1 MLVEFFLKLDEDT
14 YTQFI
19 GEVLS
24 TDSGGMVVKV
34 VSSLERDDCIT
45 RGFLDKILKI
55 DFSEASPKEFSRS
68 CTIKVGDTV
77 IVVTS
82 NTTLCRPSEIYEV
95 KSIFNDKAVI
105 NNGNNYHVYN
115 IPLSYLRKVNL

>member
-34 VSSLERDDCIT
+34 VSSLERDDCLT
-45 RGFLDKILKI
+45 RQFLDKILKI
-55 DFSEASPKEFSRS
+55 DFSEAFPKEFGH
-68 CTIKVGDTV
+68 TINVGDTV
-77 IVVTS
+77 ISTSDNGWLMKNKIYTVESISNVTAAIK
-82 NTTLCRPSEIYEV
+82 N
-95 KSIFNDKAVI
+95 K
-105 NNGNNYHVYN
+105 NGVTIHNV
-115 IPLSYLRKVNL
+115 PLSYLRKVNL

>member
-34 VSSLERDDCIT
+34 VSSLERDDCLT
-45 RGFLDKILKI
+45 RQFLDKILKI
-55 DFSEASPKEFSRS
+55 DFSEASPKEFISS
-68 CTIKVGDTV
+68 YTINVGDTV
-77 IVVTS
+77 ISTS
-82 NTTLCRPSEIYEV
+82 DNGWLMKNKIYTVE
-95 KSIFNDKAVI
+95 SISNGTAAIKNINGVI
-105 NNGNNYHVYN
+105 NNVL
-115 IPLSYLRKVNL
+115 LSYLRKVNL